1 MLDFAL
7 LLCHALPMFIRENR
21 TKNRKTDAVYTCHK
35 LVESYR
41 SEAGP
46 RQRVVMDLGSLSLP
60 KSEWRKLAAVLEARL
75 AGQVSLFEAEP
86 LIALAAEQAMQ
97 HFDFRHLRVQ
107 DLETR
112 KADKTWIP
120 VDLQSVETME
130 SRSLGPELVGH
141 TLWQR
146 LKMPEFLTSLGWSR
160 KEMALAEA
168 VVVGRLVAPSSDLAT
183 WSWLRERT
191 ALVELLE
198 EEVGQVGKDAVYEV
212 ADKLLQYKSAL
223 EGALRSQ
230 ENLLFGQ
237 TATLFLYDLTNLYME
252 GSAAGNT
259 LAKRGH
265 SKEKRTDCPLITLAL
280 LVDEFGF
287 PLMSEIYAGN
297 QSEPET
303 LEDIVKRLEQQ
314 HRTLLDQGTMT
325 FVMDRGIA
333 TRENVTLLQEKGY
346 PYIVVERRPVHKAY
360 EREFAQ
366 ARETFERIDHR
377 ERKEEAVYTRKV
389 MMTDDVAHVLCLS
402 EGRAQKERAMD
413 RLKEGRFLEDVGRLQ
428 TAVRKGNIVLVPKV
442 EQRVGRLKEKYP
454 SIARYYD
461 VEVVVDASGRR
472 AADVVVTKRPSR
484 EERSRLTGCYV
495 MEAYGPHA
503 TLSSAAIWQLYMT
516 LHRVEDAFRALKTD
530 LGIRPVYHQTAE
542 RTKAHL
548 FISVL
553 AYHLLAVV
561 ERQLREHEDTRRWQT
576 ICKELGTHQRSTVV
590 VTDDQDRVHHIR
602 VSGKPEAVHRDI
614 YKKLNIADLLGR
626 SHRIVERR
634 L

>member
-1 MLDFAL
+1 L
-7 LLCHALPMFIRENR
+7 
-21 TKNRKTDAVYTCHK
+21 AV
-35 LVESYR
+35 
-41 SEAGP
+41 
-46 RQRVVMDLGSLSLP
+46 
-60 KSEWRKLAAVLEARL
+60 
-75 AGQVSLFEAEP
+75 
-86 LIALAAEQAMQ
+86 
-97 HFDFRHLRVQ
+97 
-107 DLETR
+107 
-112 KADKTWIP
+112 
-120 VDLQSVETME
+120 
-130 SRSLGPELVGH
+130 
-141 TLWQR
+141 
-146 LKMPEFLTSLGWSR
+146 
-160 KEMALAEA
+160 
-168 VVVGRLVAPSSDLAT
+168 

-191 ALVELLE
+191 ALVEWLE
-198 EEVGQVGKDAVYEV
+198 EDIGQVGKDAVYEM
-212 ADKLLQYKSAL
+212 ADKLLQHKSEL
-223 EGALRSQ
+223 EVNLRSR
-230 ENLLFGQ
+230 EDALFGQ
-237 TATLFLYDLTNLYME
+237 TAKLFLYDLTNLYME

-303 LEDIVKRLEQQ
+303 LEEIVKRLAQQ

-333 TRENVTLLQEKGY
+333 TRENVTLLQDKGY
-346 PYIVVERRPVHKAY
+346 PYIVVERRPVRKAY

-377 ERKEEAVYTRKV
+377 ERKEEAVYARKV
-389 MMTDDVAHVLCLS
+389 MVAADVAHVLCLS
-402 EGRAQKERAMD
+402 EGKAQKEQAID
-413 RLKEGRFLEDVGRLQ
+413 RLKEGRLLEDVERLQ
-428 TAVRKGNIVLVPKV
+428 TSVRKGNIVLVQKV

-461 VEVVVDASGRR
+461 VEVVADEAGRR
-472 AADVVVTKRPSR
+472 ATDVALTKRSSR
-484 EERSRLTGCYV
+484 EERSTLTGCYV
-495 MEAYGPHA
+495 IEAYGAHA
-503 TLSSAAIWQLYMT
+503 ALGSAEIWQLYMT

-542 RTKAHL
+542 RTQAHL

-576 ICKELGTHQRSTVV
+576 VCKELGTHQRSTVV

-614 YKKLNIADLLGR
+614 YKKLSITDPLQR
-626 SHRIVERR
+626 SHRTVERR

>member
-1 MLDFAL
+1 
-7 LLCHALPMFIRENR
+7 MFIRENR

-60 KSEWRKLAAVLEARL
+60 QSEWRKLAAALEARL
-75 AGQVSLFEAEP
+75 AGQVSLFEEEP
-86 LIALAAEQAMQ
+86 HIALAAEQAMQ
-97 HFDFRHLRVQ
+97 HFDFRSLRKQ
-107 DLETR
+107 DLDARGT
-112 KADKTWIP
+112 DKTWTP

-146 LKMPEFLTSLGWSR
+146 LKMPEFLASLGWSH
-160 KEMALAEA
+160 KECALAEA

-198 EEVGQVGKDAVYEV
+198 ADIGQVGKDAIYEI
-212 ADKLLQYKSAL
+212 ADKLLQHKSEL
-223 EGALRSQ
+223 EANLRSR
-230 ENLLFGQ
+230 EVALFEQ
-237 TATLFLYDLTNLYME
+237 TSRLFLYDLTNLYME

-303 LEDIVKRLEQQ
+303 LEEIVKRLAQQ
-314 HRTLLDQGTMT
+314 HRTLLDQGAIT

-333 TRENVTLLQEKGY
+333 TRENITLLQEKGY
-346 PYIVVERRPVHKAY
+346 AYIVVERRPVHKAY

-377 ERKEEAVYTRKV
+377 ERKEEAVYARKV
-389 MMTDDVAHVLCLS
+389 MVADDVAHVLCLS
-402 EGRAQKERAMD
+402 EGKAQKERAID
-413 RLKEGRFLEDVGRLQ
+413 QLKEGRFLEDVERLQ
-428 TAVRKGNIVLVPKV
+428 TSVRKGNIVLVQKV
-442 EQRVGRLKEKYP
+442 LQRVGRLKEKYP

-461 VEVVVDASGRR
+461 VEVVAEESGRR
-472 AADVVVTKRPSR
+472 ATDVACTKRSIR
-484 EERSRLTGCYV
+484 EERSTLTGCYV
-495 MEAYGPHA
+495 MEAYGSHA
-503 TLSSAAIWQLYMT
+503 VLSSAEIWQLYMT

-542 RTKAHL
+542 RTQAHL

-614 YKKLNIADLLGR
+614 YKKLSITDPLQR
-626 SHRIVERR
+626 SHRTVERR